1 MKTPTK
7 EPIVIFVIWFSF
19 FNIPNTSLI
28 TILFTNLP
36 ECRGYLPCLV
46 GLWLIR
52 DMQPQLHFLLCLYIK
67 AAPQRPPARKAQ
79 YFFRK
84 RHNTPITDCIIQ

>member
-28 TILFTNLP
+28 TIIFSNLP
-36 ECRGYLPCLV
+36 ERRGCLPCFVRL
-46 GLWLIR
+46 
-52 DMQPQLHFLLCLYIK
+52 
-67 AAPQRPPARKAQ
+67 
-79 YFFRK
+79 
-84 RHNTPITDCIIQ
+84 